1 MIILASASPRRIEM
15 LRNAGYDPVVKPA
28 SIIEKLPFEM
38 SPETA
43 TMFLA
48 LSKGFAAA
56 GEFTSGLQTF
66 CDDKDP
72 DGITLIAADTV
83 VVYDGDII
91 GKPADENEAYRIL
104 KRLRGTSHHV
114 ITGCCIIKMPGVCHA
129 DPNKA
134 DGAAAHRINCT
145 PRKAYCFYEDTEVF
159 FKDYSDEELRAYVQT
174 DEPYD
179 KAGGYAIQETFKK
192 YVDHIEGD
200 FDNVVGL
207 PLARVKPY
215 LVL

>member
-15 LRNAGYDPVVKPA
+15 LKNAGFDPVVQPA

-38 SPETA
+38 PPETA

-48 LSKGFAAA
+48 LSKGFAVAN
-56 GEFTSGLQTF
+56 EFLQPSCEF
-66 CDDKDP
+66 SLLP
-72 DGITLIAADTV
+72 EDGDATIIAADTV
-83 VVYDGDII
+83 VVAGGDII

-114 ITGCCIIKMPGVCHA
+114 ITGCCIIKMLNRTGF
-129 DPNKA
+129 
-134 DGAAAHRINCT
+134 T
-145 PRKAYCFYEDTEVF
+145 SRKTYCFYEDTEVF
-159 FKDYSDEELRAYVQT
+159 FRNYSDEDLRAYVQT
-174 DEPYD
+174 AEPYD

>member
-1 MIILASASPRRIEM
+1 
-15 LRNAGYDPVVKPA
+15 
-28 SIIEKLPFEM
+28 
-38 SPETA
+38 
-43 TMFLA
+43 
-48 LSKGFAAA
+48 
-56 GEFTSGLQTF
+56 
-66 CDDKDP
+66 
-72 DGITLIAADTV
+72 
-83 VVYDGDII
+83 
-91 GKPADENEAYRIL
+91 
-104 KRLRGTSHHV
+104 
-114 ITGCCIIKMPGVCHA
+114 MPGVCHA

-207 PLARVKPY
+207 PLTKVKSY
-215 LVL
+215 LTL